1 MPQNSTTT
9 QDPNP
14 CTCAVCAFTQV
25 MARHLPAL
33 PQEVEG
39 MADALSVVLLNAEVR
54 VAFKPVLRMFD
65 GMGRPGRKRTAR
77 ALAEMDGTQR
87 SLAIVLLDHETRD
100 ALKSMVR
107 AADRGDV

>member
-1 MPQNSTTT
+1 MPQNSTTSH
-9 QDPNP
+9 NP
-14 CTCAVCAFTQV
+14 DSCTCDVCKFIQV
-25 MARHLPAL
+25 MARQLPAL
-33 PQEVEG
+33 PQDLNG
-39 MADALSVVLLNAEVR
+39 MSDALSLLLLNAESREV
-54 VAFKPVLRMFD
+54 FKLVLRGFD
-65 GMGRPGRKRTAR
+65 SMGRPGRKQISR